1 MISTHEADR
10 QIERLALHVILAH
23 IWRLEL
29 DIVFDIVKALVVV
42 LAIELVHH
50 ILSETAVI
58 LCERLVLHQYLNKI
72 DASVNCVIFE
82 GATVF

>member
-29 DIVFDIVKALVVV
+29 DVVFDIVKALVVV

-50 ILSETAVI
+50 IFCPPYTF
-58 LCERLVLHQYLNKI
+58 R
-72 DASVNCVIFE
+72 NCRHPL
-82 GATVF
+82 